1 MKSLETVDNDML
13 LWVQELLAHN
23 LISLEDIPRSFRQ
36 SHSSVYVYAF
46 RRSSYKEMYKRFIA
60 DLNVL
65 CDDIMLLETDGNR
78 EYTDSLMRTLENALI
93 FNEHIGDERFEYY
106 KSTVD
111 ERLLQKLQ
119 AFGDG
124 NSKELSEQLRECVFK
139 ATK

>member
-13 LWVQELLAHN
+13 LWVQELLVHN

-46 RRSSYKEMYKRFIA
+46 RRSSYKEMYMRFIA

-65 CDDIMLLETDGNR
+65 CVDIMMLETDGNK
-78 EYTDSLMRTLENALI
+78 EYTDSLMRTLDNALI
-93 FNEHIGDERFEYY
+93 FNEHIGDDRFEYY
-106 KSTVD
+106 KSTID

-119 AFGDG
+119 AFREG
-124 NSKELSEQLRECVFK
+124 NSKELSKQLRECIFK
-139 ATK
+139 AKK